1 MIATLFLGAGLVLA
15 IEGLVLALAPSYF
28 EKMVAMM
35 AEVPPDQR
43 RVIGLTAVAIGVGV
57 LWLILQ

>member
-1 MIATLFLGAGLVLA
+1 MTTILTGLAMVLV